1 MHYVY
6 IIFSN
11 SAQKFYVGETQN
23 ITERLEKHNSRSY
36 SNAFTSQAND
46 WTIEA
51 TIACENRT
59 QALLVENHIKS
70 MKSKV
75 YLENLIKYPEMREKL
90 ISRFKA

>member
-23 ITERLEKHNSRSY
+23 ID

-75 YLENLIKYPEMREKL
+75 YLENLIKYTEMREKL
-90 ISRFKA
+90 ISRFKK